1 MTGGP
6 RARLRELARRLRLAV
21 QYERRLRAQRAAI
34 DSDLVVY
41 ESYAGNGMLCNPE
54 AIFRAALAAPD
65 LRHLQHVWAL
75 DDLDRYADTVAEF
88 ADESRVRFV
97 QRGSSAYYRVLA
109 TAKYLVNNATFPDAW
124 GKRDGQLY
132 LNTWHGTP
140 VKAMG
145 FDVPGGALVT
155 RNVVR
160 NFVSADFLL
169 APNADTAQM
178 YLSAYRMTNIF
189 RGKLLTTGT
198 PRIDKQFTDVRAEV
212 LRRLRAA
219 GVVVDAEDKIVLYA
233 PTWKGDF
240 YSPDDDLAELHRV
253 VTAVSAALP
262 AGRRLLV
269 KVHQQVYEHAARDPA
284 LRPVLVPND
293 VPANHVLAATDVL
306 ITDYSSIFV
315 DYLVCDRPIVFYVP
329 DLDDYARTRGWYLP
343 PDEWPGALCRTT
355 DELIAALAASD
366 GPLPDRHAAARARYC
381 PRETGNAAERVVD
394 VLFRGNAQP
403 DELAADFA
411 DGRTSLLINLGG
423 LLPNGITMSALSL
436 LDTIDH
442 QRYDVSVLFPHT
454 TAPAKLRLIERINA
468 NVRLFPQPASL
479 NGAKLRVR
487 LLAIADARSSGGHRL
502 RTGLIRLMRDE
513 WRRAFGTARF
523 DHVVDFSG
531 YEPYWLKLLTA
542 RPAGSLSVWLHNDI
556 AAEATNPDRPTRL
569 RQRMRAVMSLYAAA
583 DRLVS
588 VSAALT
594 EVNRAGLS
602 QYARPERFVSARNTI
617 DAERIRRLAAEPAE
631 PLTGAG
637 ARVFV
642 TAGRLSGEKNHARL
656 IRAFAAVHAEYQDT
670 CLLVLGDGPER
681 DRLRALAAELGVA
694 DAVVLAGHRENP
706 YPLLA
711 GGDCFVL
718 SSDYEGQP
726 IALLEAL
733 VLGLPIVTTAFA
745 SARDALPAGAGLVT
759 ECDDAGLAD
768 GLRAFLRGDVVTA
781 PFNPTE
787 YNATAIAEFYAAL
800 EP

>member
-1 MTGGP
+1 M
-6 RARLRELARRLRLAV
+6 AV

-34 DSDLVVY
+34 DPDLVVY

-145 FDVPGGALVT
+145 FDVPNGALAT

-160 NFVSADFLL
+160 NFVSADYLL
-169 APNADTAQM
+169 APNDDTAQM

-189 RGKLLTTGT
+189 RGKLITTGT
-198 PRIDKQFTDVRAEV
+198 PRIDQQFTD
-212 LRRLRAA
+212 LRTKVVNRLRTA
-219 GVVVDAEDKIVLYA
+219 GVVVAAEDTIVLYA

-240 YSPDDDLAELHRV
+240 YSPDDDLAELRRV
-253 VTAVSAALP
+253 VTAVPATLP
-262 AGRRLLV
+262 AGHRLLI
-269 KVHQQVYEHAARDPA
+269 KVHQQVYARAARDPA
-284 LRPVLVPND
+284 LRSVLVPND
-293 VPANHVLAATDVL
+293 VPANYVLAVTDVL
-306 ITDYSSIFV
+306 VTDYSSIFV
-315 DYLVCDRPIVFYVP
+315 DFLVCDRPIVFYVP

-343 PDEWPGALCRTT
+343 PEEWPGALCRTT
-355 DELIAALAASD
+355 DELVAALAASSEA
-366 GPLPDRHAAARARYC
+366 LPERRAAAQARYC
-381 PRETGNAAERVVD
+381 PRESGGATERVID
-394 VLFRGNAQP
+394 ILFRGNAGP
-403 DELAADFA
+403 DELADDFA

-436 LDTIDH
+436 LDRIDH
-442 QRYDVSVLFPHT
+442 VRYDVSVLFPHT
-454 TAPAKLRLIERINA
+454 TAPAKARLIERINA

-487 LLAIADARSSGGHRL
+487 LLAMADARSSGGPRL
-502 RTGLIRLMRDE
+502 RSGLRRLMRDE
-513 WRRAFGTARF
+513 WRRAFGDARF

-556 AAEATNPDRPTRL
+556 AAEAANPDRPPRL
-569 RQRMRAVMSLYAAA
+569 RQRMRAVMGLYAAA

-588 VSAALT
+588 VSPALT

-602 QYARPERFVSARNTI
+602 RYAPPERFVSARNTI
-617 DAERIRRLAAEPAE
+617 DAERIVRLAAEPAA
-631 PLTGAG
+631 PLTP
-637 ARVFV
+637 ARANGVFV

-656 IRAFAAVHAEYQDT
+656 IRAFATVHAEQPNT
-670 CLLVLGDGPER
+670 GLLVLGDGPER
-681 DRLRALAAELGVA
+681 DRLRALAAELTVG
-694 DAVVLAGHRENP
+694 DAVVLAGHRDNP

-711 GGDCFVL
+711 AGDCFVL

-745 SARDALPAGAGLVT
+745 SARDALPPQAGLVT
-759 ECDDAGLAD
+759 ALDDAALAD
-768 GLRAFLRGDVVTA
+768 GMRAYLRGEVAAASFDA
-781 PFNPTE
+781 GE
-787 YNATAIAEFYAAL
+787 YNAAAIAEFYAAL
-800 EP
+800 GE